1 MKSPAERGSA
11 TIPSVTPSVPHG
23 KTALT
28 GWRWRLPAGI
38 PADFVSKV
46 VETFATRLAVIA
58 TGMLTTVAVARA
70 LGPAGRGLYS
80 VAAAVGAIGVQL
92 GNLGLHASNTYSVSR
107 DRSRLPELLGNSLFV
122 GIGLGGLA
130 TAAAGIAFWVWPRI
144 APVQGTLLVLALLSI
159 PVGVAYLLLQNLL
172 LGTQNVHAFNRIDL
186 ATKLLGLTF
195 VGLVLLARAATPES
209 IFSVG
214 VASVAVGL
222 AWALAIL
229 WRETGRSLRVS
240 LDTFT
245 ETLRYGVKAYLAALF
260 MFAVLRIDLLMVKF
274 MAGPEQAGLYS
285 IAVAMADLLY
295 MVPTVVGTILFPRL
309 SAMRD
314 DVERW
319 RIAAQVRTL
328 VAGLMLLLT
337 LVAGFLAEPVTRLLF
352 GSAFQPA
359 VPAFLALLPGI
370 WLISINVIYM
380 NYLGASGMPPVTV
393 ISPGIAALL
402 NVLLNLVL
410 IRKWGIVGAS
420 VASSICYGLM
430 LLLSMVYV
438 RGGPRSERP
447 AD

>member
-1 MKSPAERGSA
+1 M
-11 TIPSVTPSVPHG
+11 TPDLPDEETV
-23 KTALT
+23 LN
-28 GWRWRLPAGI
+28 GWRSLLPASI
-38 PADFVSKV
+38 PPDFVSKV
-46 VETFATRLAVIA
+46 VETFTTRLVVIA

-70 LGPAGRGLYS
+70 LGPAGRGLYA

-92 GNLGLHASNTYSVSR
+92 GNLGLHASNTYSVAR
-107 DRSRLPELLGNSLFV
+107 DRNRLPELLGNSLVV

-130 TAAAGIAFWVWPRI
+130 AAIAGIVFSVWTRI
-144 APVQGTLLVLALLSI
+144 APVEGMLLVLALLSI

-172 LGTQNVHAFNRIDL
+172 LGIQDVRGFNRIDL
-186 ATKLLGLTF
+186 VTKLLGLALI
-195 VGLVLLARAATPES
+195 GLALLARVATPES
-209 IFSVG
+209 IFSIGVG
-214 VASVAVGL
+214 SVAVGL

-229 WRETGRSLRVS
+229 WRGTGRSLRFS

-260 MFAVLRIDLLMVKF
+260 MFAVLRIDLLMVKV

-309 SAMRD
+309 SAVRD
-314 DVERW
+314 EVERW
-319 RIAAQVRTL
+319 RIAAQMRNV

-337 LVAGFLAEPVTRLLF
+337 ATAALLAGPVTRVLF
-352 GSAFQPA
+352 GAAFQPA

-380 NYLGASGMPPVTV
+380 NYLAASGMPLITV
-393 ISPGIAALL
+393 ISPGVAALA
-402 NVLLNLVL
+402 NALLNLVL
-410 IRKWGIVGAS
+410 MPRWGIVGAS

-438 RGGPRSERP
+438 RGGLRPER
-447 AD
+447 AAE